1 MSQKAIVV
9 VGMHRSGTSAISGL
23 LAELGVFMGSSL
35 FAPQEG
41 VNEKGFFENSL
52 LVDINDRLLDESLL
66 SWDHPLALTLA
77 GEQQPHLS
85 AYQNEAKLIIEK
97 DYRGKLLWGMKD
109 PRTSLLLPFWLKTFK
124 DLNVSANF
132 IIMLRHPM
140 EVFGSLKKRDG
151 FSLQKV
157 MHLWLNYTLSSYF
170 GSLQQPSVILRYED
184 LLNTP
189 ETCAKRIFE
198 TFSLGELDSLASQSF
213 IDKKLQNQ
221 HSINVPNDRL
231 VNLAMTVYLEL
242 GKSVIDHNAVVKA
255 SEEYQAHLHSLSS
268 VLVEHLN
275 AVKKEEVYFKHHFLN
290 AYESIWWKLSWPLK
304 KIESFFSPGRYRG

>member
-77 GEQQPHLS
+77 EEQQPHLS

-124 DLNVSANF
+124 DLNISANF
-132 IIMLRHPM
+132 ILMLRHPM

-151 FSLQKV
+151 FSLQKA

-198 TFSLGELDSLASQSF
+198 TFSLGELDSVASQSF

-221 HSINVPNDRL
+221 HSLNVPNDRL

-268 VLVEHLN
+268 VLIEHLN

-304 KIESFFSPGRYRG
+304 KIESFFSSGRYRG